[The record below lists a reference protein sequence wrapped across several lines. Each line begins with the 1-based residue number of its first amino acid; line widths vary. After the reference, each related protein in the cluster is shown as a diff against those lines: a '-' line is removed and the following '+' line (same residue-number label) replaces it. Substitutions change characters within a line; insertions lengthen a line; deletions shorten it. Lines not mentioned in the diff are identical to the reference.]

1 MQSLVTLCSV
11 LALSAL
17 TFIHQT
23 AQFDVTPNFYSDSA
37 KLLISLEFLFV
48 WILFF
53 SKIFIYPLS
62 KKPELKQLDT

>member
-48 WILFF
+48 
-53 SKIFIYPLS
+53 
-62 KKPELKQLDT
+62 